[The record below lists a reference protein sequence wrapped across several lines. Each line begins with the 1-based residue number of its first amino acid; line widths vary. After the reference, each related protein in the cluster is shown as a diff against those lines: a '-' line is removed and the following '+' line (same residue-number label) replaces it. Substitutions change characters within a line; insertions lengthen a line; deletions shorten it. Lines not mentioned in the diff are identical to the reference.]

1 MTYTI
6 LVPLDGSQI
15 GETALGYSES
25 LARSVR
31 GSITLLHVAP
41 GGHAPADLMPKAD
54 AYLQDI
60 ARRLEEKGVQAEV
73 AIAYG
78 GSVSNWIAEEA
89 DSRHANIV
97 VMATHGRAGLDR
109 MLHGSIAQ
117 DVLQRSRIP
126 VLVVKAGE
134 DSRAERFEEPGP
146 CLVVSLDGSRFAE
159 AALRPARDLAF
170 ALGAR
175 IVLVEAVPDSA
186 THKADPGAISGPSD
200 DDSPH
205 GQSIAGIEAYLLNIQ
220 RTLRADGFEAHIDV
234 RVGEPAEQ
242 IRLAA
247 ETHSAAAVVMATHGR
262 SGLQRAL
269 VGSVAAKVLQ
279 DSGIP
284 LVLLPARA
292 FATDDNQAS
301 TTAGSEQASC

>member
-1 MTYTI
+1 MTYMI

-25 LARSVR
+25 LARSVK

-41 GGHAPADLMPKAD
+41 GGHAPADQMRKAD

-60 ARRLEEKGVQAEV
+60 ATRLEKNGVRAEV

-89 DSRHANIV
+89 DSRQANIV
-97 VMATHGRAGLDR
+97 VMGTHGRTGLDR

-134 DSRAERFEEPGP
+134 DSRAERFQEPGP

-159 AALRPARDLAF
+159 AALTT
-170 ALGAR
+170 GAR
-175 IVLVEAVPDSA
+175 SGFCARR
-186 THKADPGAISGPSD
+186 THRPGGGGTGR
-200 DDSPH
+200 H
-205 GQSIAGIEAYLLNIQ
+205 GAY
-220 RTLRADGFEAHIDV
+220 
-234 RVGEPAEQ
+234 
-242 IRLAA
+242 
-247 ETHSAAAVVMATHGR
+247 GR
-262 SGLQRAL
+262 SR
-269 VGSVAAKVLQ
+269 
-279 DSGIP
+279 
-284 LVLLPARA
+284 
-292 FATDDNQAS
+292 DDL
-301 TTAGSEQASC
+301 GRER